1 MMFRR
6 KKNEASTN
14 VLTTL
19 SIFSPVISNVTLFN
33 APSFDRYM
41 IQASLLN
48 IDGGERNLFVFF
60 WGVLQ
65 TNFLS
70 EVL

>member
-33 APSFDRYM
+33 APSFDRHM